1 MDIKKQHNLNIGEEI
16 VSLDANVSFSVI
28 EINFVNDMKLIK
40 LLPDVYVI
48 KKGRNKIIILNMTNR
63 ESSEIDLFKYVGTA
77 YITKARLI
85 DNNFN
90 SINLFINRIAL
101 QIWNV
106 LGLEEWDNLSRD
118 WEHIDFN
125 GNNAKHKY
133 IHKKT
138 TYDNES
144 RKFTTTKEIRKK

>member
-1 MDIKKQHNLNIGEEI
+1 
-16 VSLDANVSFSVI
+16 
-28 EINFVNDMKLIK
+28 MKLIK

-48 KKGRNKIIILNMTNR
+48 KKGRNKIIILNMSNK
-63 ESSEIDLFKYVGTA
+63 ESSKIDLFKYVGTA
-77 YITKARLI
+77 YITKARLV

-90 SINLFINRIAL
+90 SINLFVNRIAL

-106 LGLEEWDNLSRD
+106 LGLEEWDNLSGN
-118 WEHIDFN
+118 WENIDFN